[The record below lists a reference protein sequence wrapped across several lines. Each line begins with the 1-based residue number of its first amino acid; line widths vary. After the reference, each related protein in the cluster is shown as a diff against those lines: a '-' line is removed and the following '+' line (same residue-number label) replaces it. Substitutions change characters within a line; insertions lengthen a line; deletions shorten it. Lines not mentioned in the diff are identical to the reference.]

1 MTTITV
7 HSFKGGTGK
16 SLIAVA
22 LAYSMSREGKK
33 VLLIDGDYF
42 APCLETY
49 FPPKGRPRPFTS
61 FLEGEC
67 NLEKTV
73 SKTGFTNLY
82 VSYAPPPTFSEEIL
96 RADVGTHGR
105 YLKRILEATELAH
118 NELGFDNIIIDN
130 SSGISLPSINQL
142 SCSNKSVIVIRPVRY
157 GVEST
162 YQLSRAI
169 YKKLRYADSKSVR
182 QDYLV
187 WNQVPT
193 LEDLSFDSKIEAYLR
208 QWTQKFDEADIVHGT
223 TIPYMSKVVT
233 AMIGETT
240 LDLPKIAKSI
250 SNYIEELKQKMV

>member
-33 VLLIDGDYF
+33 ILLIDGDYF

-49 FPPKGRPRPFTS
+49 FPPKGRRRPFMS

-73 SKTGFTNLY
+73 SKTGFANLH
-82 VSYAPPPTFSEEIL
+82 VSYAPAPTFSEGIL
-96 RADVGTHGR
+96 RADVSAHGR
-105 YLKRILEATELAH
+105 YLKRMLEAAELAH
-118 NELGFDNIIIDN
+118 NELGFDDMIIDN
-130 SSGISLPSINQL
+130 SSGISIPSINQL
-142 SCSNKSVIVIRPVRY
+142 SCSGKSVIVIRPVRY

-162 YQLSRAI
+162 YELSRAI

-182 QDYLV
+182 QDYIV

-193 LEDLSFDSKIEAYLR
+193 LEDLSFDPKIEAYL
-208 QWTQKFDEADIVHGT
+208 QKWTQKFTKAGIVHGT

-233 AMIGETT
+233 AMIGDTT
-240 LDLPKIAKSI
+240 LDLPKIAESI
-250 SNYIEELKQKMV
+250 RNYIEELKQKIM